1 MIEIVV
7 KFKIEDGDQ
16 ARMTTVLALTESGGE
31 IVSVTG
37 KSTRVA
43 SAPTLAIKK
52 TPRKQKHKKAGR
64 ESIHQIHVPE
74 GDLLTAKEAG
84 ALIGITGG
92 GVQWAARNNKLKK
105 MVSGN
110 DVRYLRAEV
119 LAYRD
124 LRKGGKDRAQPVGP
138 GPAVKPSGR
147 NPWTMTVTAAAERA
161 GVSENAIRDA
171 VKAGSVSGKVVD
183 GTLKIHP
190 TSLGAYKRKRGA
202 A

>member
-7 KFKIEDGDQ
+7 KFEIEDGDQ

-64 ESIHQIHVPE
+64 ESISQIKTDP
-74 GDLLTAKEAG
+74 DLLTAKEAG

-119 LAYRD
+119 LAYRAS
-124 LRKGGKDRAQPVGP
+124 RKGGKNRSQP
-138 GPAVKPSGR
+138 KPSGR
-147 NPWTMTVTAAAERA
+147 SPWTMTVDAAAERA
-161 GVSENAIRDA
+161 GVSPDAIRDA
-171 VKAGSVSGKVVD
+171 VKAGAVSGKVVD